1 MPDISIM
8 QDILTLG
15 KINSVERSIIQEKT
29 EEYLSHLP
37 KNIRD
42 TLFKLYEEDFI
53 LGGYDFTP

>member
-1 MPDISIM
+1 M

-15 KINSVERSIIQEKT
+15 KINSVEGSIIQEKT

-37 KNIRD
+37 KDISN
-42 TLFKLYEEDFI
+42 TLYKLYEEDFI